1 MTSRA
6 QIEDTIRS
14 LWAAR
19 VRGDLEGTLKDV
31 AENAAFSVN
40 ARGTGE
46 ASLSGRT
53 TGKAAIRPV
62 LRQLIETWRFDDW
75 KQVSLLIDGEKAL
88 LHWTARVTCVPTG
101 KSENFDVFDLITF
114 QDDKIVDCST
124 AAEAARLLPQ
134 GHYLSIPQCGHA
146 PQMEKPW
153 LINRLVVHFLSSPR
167 PSTNLRLTQLLLAS

>member
-46 ASLSGRT
+46 TSLSGRT

-62 LRQLIETWRFDDW
+62 LRQLIENWRFDDW
-75 KQVSLLIDGEKAL
+75 KQTSLLIDGEKAL
-88 LHWTARVTCVPTG
+88 LHWTARVSFVPTG

-114 QDDKIVDCST
+114 QDDKIVDYHQST
-124 AAEAARLLPQ
+124 DTALMMSLAA
-134 GHYLSIPQCGHA
+134 
-146 PQMEKPW
+146 
-153 LINRLVVHFLSSPR
+153 
-167 PSTNLRLTQLLLAS
+167 